1 MNDFSV
7 AYRILPKSSWSMIL
21 FACLSSLPKLEIFKL
36 GIQVFIIC
44 MYVLGWL
51 LFKEEGK
58 VIILTMLFCTPSM
71 FSIMKTIEK
80 GMKCRFSYL
89 EDAFPKVISYEK
101 FDFEHLKLFVFI
113 ENVKNETFKPIN
125 FDSVKNICEAQIKS
139 MNIAPALSLPTSTF
153 AVSFLVSSLTVL
165 FWQSDNEILTII
177 GLMTSMLLGY
187 FIYLA
192 VSSQSWKY
200 TKLTRLR
207 KYCELILGM
216 SEEEKASLQL

>member
-1 MNDFSV
+1 
-7 AYRILPKSSWSMIL
+7 
-21 FACLSSLPKLEIFKL
+21 
-36 GIQVFIIC
+36 
-44 MYVLGWL
+44 
-51 LFKEEGK
+51 
-58 VIILTMLFCTPSM
+58 
-71 FSIMKTIEK
+71 
-80 GMKCRFSYL
+80 
-89 EDAFPKVISYEK
+89 
-101 FDFEHLKLFVFI
+101 
-113 ENVKNETFKPIN
+113 
-125 FDSVKNICEAQIKS
+125 
-139 MNIAPALSLPTSTF
+139 STF